1 MGQNGRILKS
11 PEPENGSIYMDLH
24 VLIAPAPSSP
34 RHWCSSSLLVCCG
47 TLCTSYQL
55 IKSVSGLYLLM
66 WKSTK
71 ITALM
76 FFLSVLHFDSI
87 IDALFFAP
95 GHPCNQQHISEQH
108 KDEGCANLNGFSHS
122 QLIHIICMYQA
133 DMFPPSQTAAE
144 RKTGR
149 DLHKLTVLSEHVQ
162 SHRVPSLPAGS
173 QPSTLPYAYTGTD
186 SCIRNRAA
194 ASM

>member
-1 MGQNGRILKS
+1 MEKYKN
-11 PEPENGSIYMDLH
+11 H
-24 VLIAPAPSSP
+24 SSN
-34 RHWCSSSLLVCCG
+34 V
-47 TLCTSYQL
+47 
-55 IKSVSGLYLLM
+55 
-66 WKSTK
+66 
-71 ITALM
+71 

-95 GHPCNQQHISEQH
+95 GLPCNQQHISEQH
-108 KDEGCANLNGFSHS
+108 KDKGCVNLNGFSHS
-122 QLIHIICMYQA
+122 QLIHIIYIYSVYVYEA

-173 QPSTLPYAYTGTD
+173 QPSTLPYAYTRTD